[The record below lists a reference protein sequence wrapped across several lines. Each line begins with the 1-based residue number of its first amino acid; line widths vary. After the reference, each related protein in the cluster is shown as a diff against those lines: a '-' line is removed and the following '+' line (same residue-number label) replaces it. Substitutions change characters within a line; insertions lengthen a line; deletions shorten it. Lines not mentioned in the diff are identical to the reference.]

1 MRGREPSIGQ
11 PMDASVAS
19 QKCATMDKRGQHAV
33 SIASEWLSLRKI
45 AIANVSSFVLE
56 KQACVRK
63 RRQKAKI
70 GKRAAAHNAQWLVGN
85 NPTLLEVIVAELK
98 PRRSWHV

>member
-1 MRGREPSIGQ
+1 MRGLEPSIGQ

-56 KQACVRK
+56 K
-63 RRQKAKI
+63 
-70 GKRAAAHNAQWLVGN
+70 
-85 NPTLLEVIVAELK
+85 
-98 PRRSWHV
+98 